1 MCLCNFYDFL
11 QANNKTKESQ
21 SSGGSE
27 CGASD
32 DGSTKKPAKKKRVS
46 FKIGF
51 ETSDDAHIAKK
62 EPNATFDPP
71 VSIIKKECLLRAIK
85 AAPILM
91 PSRLNAVTTNY
102 RPLKLQDANNIDK
115 LNSLTFK
122 SQTRKK
128 DTNCDENLSSNE
140 DDQSDGEGENN
151 GQRRRRR
158 SSDENRDSDEESNH
172 SQNGDDDAKDGDDHP
187 KGVAFQLPKRNSHS
201 SRVIKPSKRFTDDKN
216 GLGKKKEAKPEND
229 GDLFEKTNK
238 KEGKKIFCTA
248 IVIRMKLI

>member
-1 MCLCNFYDFL
+1 M
-11 QANNKTKESQ
+11 QANNKSKESQ
-21 SSGGSE
+21 SNGGSE
-27 CGASD
+27 CGTSD
-32 DGSTKKPAKKKRVS
+32 DGSNKKPAKKKRVS

-71 VSIIKKECLLRAIK
+71 VSIIKKECLRAMK

-140 DDQSDGEGENN
+140 DDQSDDEGESN
-151 GQRRRRR
+151 GRRR

-172 SQNGDDDAKDGDDHP
+172 SQNGDDDAKDDDDHS

-201 SRVIKPSKRFTDDKN
+201 SRVIKPSRRFADEKN
-216 GLGKKKEAKPEND
+216 GLGKKKDAKLEND
-229 GDLFEKTNK
+229 GDLFEKTSK
-238 KEGKKIFCTA
+238 KEGKSTLSFC
-248 IVIRMKLI
+248 